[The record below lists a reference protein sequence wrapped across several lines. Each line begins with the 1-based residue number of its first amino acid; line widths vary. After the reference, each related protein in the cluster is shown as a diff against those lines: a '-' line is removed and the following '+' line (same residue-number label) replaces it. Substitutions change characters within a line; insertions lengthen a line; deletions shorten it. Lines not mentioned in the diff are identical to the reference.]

1 MHSHNHPLSYSFLVV
16 SLSLLNIDSNP
27 HQIYVWRCIAKAKKT
42 EKLQKSY
49 LQRSNNVNFIQQD
62 STCSKHINI
71 NINVL
76 NKSNIVNCLVCFVV
90 NLYII
95 IYIDRDYQELSQ
107 YMACTLARIIIP
119 GYLNKHH

>member
-1 MHSHNHPLSYSFLVV
+1 MFGVV
-16 SLSLLNIDSNP
+16 
-27 HQIYVWRCIAKAKKT
+27 
-42 EKLQKSY
+42 
-49 LQRSNNVNFIQQD
+49 LQRQRKQKNYKSPITDNVNFIQQD
-62 STCSKHINI
+62 TTFSKHTNI

-76 NKSNIVNCLVCFVV
+76 NKHNIVNCLVCFVV